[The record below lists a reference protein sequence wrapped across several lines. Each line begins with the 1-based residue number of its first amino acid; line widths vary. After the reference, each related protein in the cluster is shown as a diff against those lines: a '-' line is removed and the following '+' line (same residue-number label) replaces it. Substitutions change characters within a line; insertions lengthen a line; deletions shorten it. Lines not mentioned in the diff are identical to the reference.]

1 MISNVVERIAAE
13 VSLVL
18 SVIVLI
24 FWVAYSLIITQQIK
38 QGTAR
43 KDWKISMVFYAG
55 IMLLVLATVLMGASM
70 LYDTAE
76 GEQLSAILNSISMII
91 FIYGFYLRMQSVLPA
106 DGILQ
111 PKKKKR

>member
-1 MISNVVERIAAE
+1 MLPAVVERIAAE

-24 FWVAYSLIITQQIK
+24 FWAAYSLIIGQQLK

-55 IMLLVLATVLMGASM
+55 IMLLVLSTILMGASL
-70 LYDTAE
+70 LYNTRE
-76 GEQLSAILNSISMII
+76 GVQLSTVLNSISMLI
-91 FIYGFYLRMQSVLPA
+91 FIYGFYLRMKSVLPA
-106 DGILQ
+106 DGILL
-111 PKKKKR
+111 PKRKR

>member
-1 MISNVVERIAAE
+1 MIPDVVERIAAE

-24 FWVAYSLIITQQIK
+24 FWGAYSLIISQQLK

-43 KDWKISMVFYAG
+43 KDWKISMVFYGG
-55 IMLLVLATVLMGASM
+55 IMLLVSSTILMGASM
-70 LYDTAE
+70 LYNTRE
-76 GEQLSAILNSISMII
+76 GEQLSTILNSISMLI
-91 FIYGFYLRMQSVLPA
+91 FIYGFYLRMQSVLPE

-111 PKKKKR
+111 PHKKKR